1 MIVRLV
7 AAANLFAI
15 GLAASLLSA
24 APATAATP
32 EEKLAT
38 CGWGADA
45 AELTGV
51 KRKAYM
57 AKCTADKDSPRGKTE
72 TARSAAKPASAK
84 PAAAKPAMPR
94 PNPQ

>member
-7 AAANLFAI
+7 AAAGI
-15 GLAASLLSA
+15 AASLLSI

-38 CGWGADA
+38 CGWSADEA
-45 AELTGV
+45 SLTGP

-57 AKCTADKDSPRGKTE
+57 TKCTADIDSPRGKLE
-72 TARSAAKPASAK
+72 TAKSAGK
-84 PAAAKPAMPR
+84 PAAAKPAMPK